1 MNKQLSA
8 SSSLRQFKE
17 RLRNLRIGTGAA
29 TLLII
34 LLAFAIGGVIILLI
48 GSNPILAYSS
58 LLRAAFGTV
67 NGFAETMVKA
77 SPLLLS
83 GLGVAIAYRAKFWNI
98 GAEGQ
103 IYAGGITAALAGI
116 YLTGLPAVIHIP
128 LTLLAGAVGGAV
140 WGLIPGI
147 LKAELKVNEVIT
159 TLMLNYVMIHLS
171 AYLVHEPMRD
181 QTSGI
186 TISPQLQPNAWLPT
200 IIPRTRFHAGIL
212 VAIFSAVVI
221 WFILQKTSIG
231 YQIRAVGE
239 NQKAARVGGISVSR
253 TIILTML
260 LSGMLSGLAGATEVA
275 GIQRRLVEGFSP
287 GYGYLAIAVA
297 LLANLNPL
305 AIIFSSVLFAAL
317 LNGADAMQRAADVPV
332 PVIYVI
338 EGLVIFFIAL
348 RFIKQQREDT

>member
-1 MNKQLSA
+1 MNYKKA
-8 SSSLRQFKE
+8 TSSSLQKIRTRVEKIS
-17 RLRNLRIGTGAA
+17 IGTGAA
-29 TLLII
+29 TGLII
-34 LLAFAIGGVIILLI
+34 LLAFAIGAVIILLI
-48 GSNPILAYSS
+48 GSNPLLAYGT
-58 LLRAAFGTV
+58 LIKAAFGSV

-116 YLTGLPAVIHIP
+116 YLTGLPAMIHIP
-128 LTLLAGAVGGAV
+128 VTLLAGAAGGAV
-140 WGLIPGI
+140 WGLIPGV

-181 QTSGI
+181 KTSGI

-212 VAIFSAVVI
+212 IAIFSAVVI
-221 WFILQKTSIG
+221 WFVLQKTSIG
-231 YQIRAVGE
+231 FQIRAVGE

-253 TIILTML
+253 TIILTMVF
-260 LSGMLSGLAGATEVA
+260 SGMLSGLAGATEVS

-317 LNGADAMQRAADVPV
+317 LNGADAMQRAANVPV

-348 RFIKQQREDT
+348 RFIKQQRQES

>member
-1 MNKQLSA
+1 MSIQETRLSLLTKI
-8 SSSLRQFKE
+8 SQ
-17 RLRNLRIGTGAA
+17 RLRKTTLNTGLA
-29 TLLII
+29 TVLII
-34 LLAFAIGGVIILLI
+34 LLAFAIGAAIILLI
-48 GSNPILAYSS
+48 GSDPLLAYGT
-58 LLRAAFGTV
+58 LLYAAFGTV

-83 GLGVAIAYRAKFWNI
+83 GLGVAIAYRAQFWNI

-103 IYAGGITAALAGI
+103 IYAGGIVAALAGI
-116 YLTGLPAVIHIP
+116 YLTGLPVLIHLP
-128 LTLLAGAVGGAV
+128 LTLVAGAVGGAI
-140 WGLIPGI
+140 WGLIPGV
-147 LKAELKVNEVIT
+147 LKARIQVNEVIS

-181 QTSGI
+181 KTSGI

-212 VAIFSAVVI
+212 IAIAAAVVI
-221 WFILQKTSIG
+221 WFVLQKTTIG

-239 NQKAARVGGISVSR
+239 NQQAARVGGISVSR
-253 TIILTML
+253 TIIFTML
-260 LSGMLSGLAGATEVA
+260 FSGMLSGLAGATEVA
-275 GIQRRLVEGFSP
+275 GIQHRLVEGFSP

-317 LNGADAMQRAADVPV
+317 LNGADAMQRAASVPV

-348 RFIKQQREDT
+348 RFIKQQREG